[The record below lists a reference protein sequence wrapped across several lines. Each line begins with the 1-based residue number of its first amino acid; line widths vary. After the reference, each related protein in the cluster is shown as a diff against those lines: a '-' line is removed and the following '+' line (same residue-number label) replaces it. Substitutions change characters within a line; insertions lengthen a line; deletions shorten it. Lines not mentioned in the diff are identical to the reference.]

1 MATKKENKEDKKI
14 IKPATITKKEKK
26 PAIKKQKIV
35 INKKTE
41 EQFFAK
47 DLADKMGISSFEFLL
62 IKREAGIED
71 GSPITRSKMQKL
83 YSKIIKG

>member
-47 DLADKMGISSFEFLL
+47 DLAEKMGISSFEFLL

-71 GSPITRSKMQKL
+71 GSPITRSEMQKL
-83 YSKIIKG
+83 YNKIIKG